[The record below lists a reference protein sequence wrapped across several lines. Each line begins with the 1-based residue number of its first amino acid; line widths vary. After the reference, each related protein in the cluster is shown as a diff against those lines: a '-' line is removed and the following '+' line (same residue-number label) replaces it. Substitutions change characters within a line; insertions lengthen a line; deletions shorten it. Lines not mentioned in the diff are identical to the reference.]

1 MISKSENLQ
10 KLKNRNIFEEIKN
23 RVSPI
28 KDTIKTPDTNSNNID
43 YSGVADDVL
52 NEDWYRKAV
61 AISLRFLLFF
71 EVSIFVKI
79 DESIFSQT

>member
-28 KDTIKTPDTNSNNID
+28 KDTTKAPDINYNNMD
-43 YSGVADDVL
+43 YIGVADDIL
-52 NEDWYRKAV
+52 NED
-61 AISLRFLLFF
+61 
-71 EVSIFVKI
+71 
-79 DESIFSQT
+79 